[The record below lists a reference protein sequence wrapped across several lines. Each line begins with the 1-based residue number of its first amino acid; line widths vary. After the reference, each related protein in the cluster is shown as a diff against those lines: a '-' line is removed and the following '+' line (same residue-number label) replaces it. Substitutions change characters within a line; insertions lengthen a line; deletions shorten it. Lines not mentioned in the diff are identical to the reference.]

1 MSAITAT
8 GAATTC
14 SSGFSTPAPTCTGSR
29 TAQVIERH
37 SQDEGQWVREL
48 TARATPDKS
57 AEWSRGSP
65 AEWANDSLEAAN
77 VLYRRPES
85 QELLKPG
92 EQLGDEYF
100 RLALPIVRPQMA
112 RAGVRLAQML
122 NQIYR

>member
-1 MSAITAT
+1 MQSSARWLLV
-8 GAATTC
+8 
-14 SSGFSTPAPTCTGSR
+14 S
-29 TAQVIERH
+29 QVIERY
-37 SQDEGQWVREL
+37 SQDEAQWVREL
-48 TARATPDKS
+48 SALATPEIS

-65 AEWANDSLEAAN
+65 AEWANDSLEAAK